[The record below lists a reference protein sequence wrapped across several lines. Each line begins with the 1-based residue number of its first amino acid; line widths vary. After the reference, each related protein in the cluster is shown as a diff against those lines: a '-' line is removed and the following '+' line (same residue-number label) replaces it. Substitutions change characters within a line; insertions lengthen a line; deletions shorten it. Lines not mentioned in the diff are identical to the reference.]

1 VESGGSWR
9 RDERVGPSGAGRIE
23 QKTESRGEERR
34 RGEKRGAGR
43 IGESRAASESRA
55 HLTRDR

>member
-1 VESGGSWR
+1 MESGGSWR

-43 IGESRAASESRA
+43 RAERGG
-55 HLTRDR
+55 